1 MELKL
6 DSILIGKIL
15 AGVMVVIAVISAIV
29 GAASTRSGGFDIF
42 LYRLAGPLGIGFLIF
57 MVTEVLA
64 HLQRNAPPESGAEE
78 TADAA

>member
-6 DSILIGKIL
+6 DSVLIGKIL
-15 AGVMVVIAVISAIV
+15 AGVIVVLAIVSAIV
-29 GAASTRSGGFDIF
+29 GAASTRSGGFDLF

-64 HLQRNAPPESGAEE
+64 HLKGNSPSESGGEGSD
-78 TADAA
+78 DAA

>member
-29 GAASTRSGGFDIF
+29 GAAGTRSGGFDIF
-42 LYRLAGPLGIGFLIF
+42 LYRLASPLGFGFLIF

-64 HLQRNAPPESGAEE
+64 HIQRNAPSESGTEGSGE
-78 TADAA
+78 AA